1 MTDEYVKENYRHLNR
16 RLRKEKEVERQSKI
30 SRELKTIKLADVID
44 NTRDIVENDPDFA
57 RKYVPEMEH
66 LVEAL
71 QGGDFKLFLKACYEV

>member
-1 MTDEYVKENYRHLNR
+1 
-16 RLRKEKEVERQSKI
+16 
-30 SRELKTIKLADVID
+30 LADVID

-71 QGGDFKLFLKACYEV
+71 QGGDFKLFLKACYEVQRGKNILKQDCTNFPKE